1 MFALSPYARTF
12 TPAARAKTGEMYR
25 PQTTG
30 IPLPTM
36 GPQTTGIPLPTMGP
50 LMGPSMM
57 GPSMMGP
64 LMGPLRMGP
73 QTTGIPLP
81 TMGPLMGPPW
91 MGPQTVVPSMMVPSM
106 MGPSMMGPLMGPLRM
121 GPQTTGIPLP
131 MMGPQTMG
139 PLMGPLR
146 MGPQTTGIL
155 MMGPPWMGPQT
166 VVPSTRGP
174 SKRNRRNRGKR
185 QNRRKKPYQISEDL
199 PSDEVELS
207 SKAEPQEGAYQIPK
221 GVFIP
226 EEDAVDLSMIF
237 MVDELVTESK
247 VPSNVLG
254 NITNQDE
261 PASKGTQ
268 FVNGTLYGMK
278 DSMKNWLLPWFIPCK

>member
-36 GPQTTGIPLPTMGP
+36 GPQMMGP
-50 LMGPSMM
+50 PRMGPSM
-57 GPSMMGP
+57 
-64 LMGPLRMGP
+64 
-73 QTTGIPLP
+73 
-81 TMGPLMGPPW
+81 
-91 MGPQTVVPSMMVPSM
+91 
-106 MGPSMMGPLMGPLRM
+106 
-121 GPQTTGIPLP
+121 
-131 MMGPQTMG
+131 MG

-207 SKAEPQEGAYQIPK
+207 SEAERRKELIK
-221 GVFIP
+221 SLNVFLYRRKT
-226 EEDAVDLSMIF
+226 LSIY
-237 MVDELVTESK
+237 
-247 VPSNVLG
+247 P
-254 NITNQDE
+254 
-261 PASKGTQ
+261 
-268 FVNGTLYGMK
+268 
-278 DSMKNWLLPWFIPCK
+278 